1 MVSSNNKRTFG
12 SMSFVKYVTVNL
24 NCCGLL
30 LFLHKLK
37 GNIKSV
43 SRVGQLLA
51 SMRCSW
57 ILS

>member
-1 MVSSNNKRTFG
+1 MVSSNHQKTFG

-24 NCCGLL
+24 NCCALL

-43 SRVGQLLA
+43 NGVGQLLA